1 MAPDALPLPDR
12 SRPTLLHGGAI
23 LYECETGEPT
33 FYVSGS
39 IDFAY
44 VGGKPAYWI
53 DGNYLHPYD
62 KTKAKL
68 YFNFDVQ
75 N

>member
-1 MAPDALPLPDR
+1 MTRYLYETGVGLRYYMD
-12 SRPTLLHGGAI
+12 GAI
-23 LYECETGEPT
+23 IYECTTGEPT
-33 FYVSGS
+33 FYVSGQTV
-39 IDFAY
+39 FAY
-44 VGGKPAYWI
+44 DGRTPAYWI